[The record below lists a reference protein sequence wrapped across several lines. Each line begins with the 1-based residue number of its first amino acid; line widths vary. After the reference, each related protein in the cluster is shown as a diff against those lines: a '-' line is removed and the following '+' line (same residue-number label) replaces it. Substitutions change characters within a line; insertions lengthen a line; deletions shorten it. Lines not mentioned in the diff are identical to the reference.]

1 MGFPNVYGKM
11 LLTFY
16 GKPFWWSHFAQTM
29 QIENSNSEIEQK
41 WLFRPTFS
49 MHVKKRKKNR
59 KAKPEKLMKM
69 EEKASSKANDTDSMQ
84 SERRTAQKT
93 LLKCLWKMEM
103 RYEKRRKKGE
113 QLEKQQQ
120 WKRVNSRKRR

>member
-49 MHVKKRKKNR
+49 MHMKKRKKNR

>member
-1 MGFPNVYGKM
+1 
-11 LLTFY
+11 
-16 GKPFWWSHFAQTM
+16 M

-84 SERRTAQKT
+84 SESTESIAKM
-93 LLKCLWKMEM
+93 LVENGNEIWKAT
-103 RYEKRRKKGE
+103 KKGE
-113 QLEKQQQ
+113 
-120 WKRVNSRKRR
+120 